1 MVGTVQ
7 NLRCD
12 LRTFRDYHDSSGITT
27 ARPPSVMVRG
37 HQQHC
42 DTWAD
47 TFRYVALYAS
57 MYADLDLT
65 CIIWLQMDTISHY
78 PLIHF

>member
-1 MVGTVQ
+1 MRLTDLSGLPRFVRYHYCLEKDQHGT
-7 NLRCD
+7 
-12 LRTFRDYHDSSGITT
+12 
-27 ARPPSVMVRG
+27 PSVMVRG

-57 MYADLDLT
+57 MCADLDLT